1 MDVKRKEVGGEE
13 GSEYLEL
20 TGGLK
25 QRLITV
31 YLVTFLY
38 DFIHIRI
45 EKGCRDVGGC
55 ACLVDTVADVK
66 QVGGVAMQL
75 HDSSCELVSGKHTFH
90 EAGRKTGRYLVKP
103 QFVVIF

>member
-1 MDVKRKEVGGEE
+1 M
-13 GSEYLEL
+13 EL
-20 TGGLK
+20 PGGLK
-25 QRLITV
+25 RRFITV

-45 EKGCRDVGGC
+45 EKWCRNVGGC

-90 EAGRKTGRYLVKP
+90 ETGRKTGR
-103 QFVVIF
+103 

>member
-1 MDVKRKEVGGEE
+1 MGN
-13 GSEYLEL
+13 EYLEL

-25 QRLITV
+25 RRLITV

-45 EKGCRDVGGC
+45 EKGCRNVGGC

-66 QVGGVAMQL
+66 
-75 HDSSCELVSGKHTFH
+75 
-90 EAGRKTGRYLVKP
+90 
-103 QFVVIF
+103 

>member
-1 MDVKRKEVGGEE
+1 M
-13 GSEYLEL
+13 EL

-25 QRLITV
+25 RRLITA

-45 EKGCRDVGGC
+45 EKGCGNVGSC

-66 QVGGVAMQL
+66 QVGGVAM
-75 HDSSCELVSGKHTFH
+75 
-90 EAGRKTGRYLVKP
+90 
-103 QFVVIF
+103 

>member
-1 MDVKRKEVGGEE
+1 MDVKRKEVSGEE

-25 QRLITV
+25 RRLITV

-45 EKGCRDVGGC
+45 EKGCRNVGGC
-55 ACLVDTVADVK
+55 A
-66 QVGGVAMQL
+66 
-75 HDSSCELVSGKHTFH
+75 
-90 EAGRKTGRYLVKP
+90 
-103 QFVVIF
+103 

>member
-20 TGGLK
+20 PGGLK
-25 QRLITV
+25 RRLITV

-45 EKGCRDVGGC
+45 EKGGRNVGGC

-66 QVGGVAMQL
+66 QVGGVAM
-75 HDSSCELVSGKHTFH
+75 
-90 EAGRKTGRYLVKP
+90 
-103 QFVVIF
+103 